1 MNPKTNIKIR
11 FFISTLV
18 VATILLSGCQNLKS
32 DTLNI
37 KEVTQTPKIF
47 PAVPYELIS
56 TDSIFKYLEG
66 LTSIQ
71 PYSGWRN
78 SASSGEVEALDY
90 VQNQL
95 DLFTNLKTEGMEM
108 ERQAFKVY
116 SGVEL
121 WTTDVFMTI
130 NGQEYEVPADG
141 LRGSRYDP
149 KIALSL
155 DSDGQP
161 NDAEHNPVTAEGS
174 ILFVNNA
181 EQLNSL
187 SSSDVN
193 DQIIFLDYA
202 LVDSVTNQDYYSNSQ
217 SLISLIDNGLS
228 GLVLIT
234 SYSNVDG
241 ESRGSFVGDGG
252 VFQWFNHT
260 ARIPILYIRLEDLKS
275 AGIENW
281 QDFSKVE
288 SARMVWDEDVS
299 MPANA
304 GNLIVRIPGSDD
316 SKAVLLSAHVD
327 SPNGPGAFD
336 DGSGSA
342 ILLEIARVLN
352 ESQVQPAVDL
362 YFVWY
367 GGHELGTYGS
377 SYFVSTHQD
386 LMDKLLA
393 MLVVDPVGMPLDGKT
408 INIST
413 SYSSYQFF
421 GDDRSLWADF
431 LSGDLTTHQVA
442 FDQEKIVGLIA
453 DNSNYDAFNVPNFNL
468 SVLDGKEWMAKGSA
482 YGHYASHWHDPYET
496 VDIAK
501 QVKDI
506 FANISKIALSAA
518 LETGREEVAL
528 KVTPKPVHHAVVL
541 SSHTENPTIGP
552 ALMQD
557 LGMALAWNGFN
568 VDLIPFGESVSENDL
583 RDTEIVILLPTLDY
597 PGPNVETWNTDEIS
611 LLTKYVDEGG
621 LLLVTNSAY
630 SLASGRRVEEANE
643 DALAT
648 NELLKPMGI
657 EFRNGNLGGESYRIT
672 TDHALTKN
680 IKQLA
685 SMFEN
690 NRVPVKLS
698 NGLELIKGVLGL
710 VDYGDQGGQIIV
722 ISDIGFLKN
731 ISENVQNLEL
741 VKNIATYA
749 AAR

>member
-1 MNPKTNIKIR
+1 MNLKNSCIKH
-11 FFISTLV
+11 FLV
-18 VATILLSGCQNLKS
+18 IIVFVSFLILSGCQNLQ
-32 DTLNI
+32 TLISNVENTI
-37 KEVTQTPKIF
+37 DQPKVF

-56 TDSIFKYLEG
+56 TDSIFTYLEA

-78 SASSGEVEALDY
+78 SASSGEAEALDY

-95 DLFTNLKTEGMEM
+95 DQFSNLKTNGMEL

-116 SGVEL
+116 AGVEL
-121 WTTDVFMTI
+121 WTTEVFLTLA
-130 NGQEYEVPADG
+130 GQEIEVPADG

-149 KIALSL
+149 KLALSL
-155 DSDGQP
+155 DSDGEA
-161 NDAEHNPVTAEGS
+161 NDTDRNPLEAAGS
-174 ILFVNNA
+174 ILIINNA
-181 EQLNSL
+181 GQLNEL
-187 SSSDVN
+187 SSSDVTN
-193 DQIIFLDYA
+193 QIMILDYA
-202 LVDSVTNQDYYSNSQ
+202 LVDSVTNPDYVMNAR
-217 SLISLIDNGLS
+217 SLMSLIDNGLN
-228 GLVLIT
+228 GLVLVT
-234 SYSNVDG
+234 KYSNVDG
-241 ESRGSFVGDGG
+241 ESRGTMIGDGG

-260 ARIPILYIRLEDLKS
+260 QRIPILYVRLEDLKN

-281 QDFSKVE
+281 QGFEKVE
-288 SARMVWDEDVS
+288 SARMVWDTDVL

-304 GNLIVRIPGSDD
+304 GNLIMHVPGVDP
-316 SKAVLLSAHVD
+316 SKAVLLSAHID

-362 YFVWY
+362 YIAWY

-393 MLVVDPVGMPLDGKT
+393 MLVIDPVGMPMDGKV

-413 SYSSYQFF
+413 SYSSYEVF

-431 LSGDLTTHQVA
+431 LSSDLTTHGVA
-442 FDQEKIVGLIA
+442 LEQEKFNGLVA
-453 DNSNYDAFNVPNFNL
+453 DNSNFDAFNVPEFNL
-468 SVLDGKEWMAKGSA
+468 SVLDNAEWMAKGSA

-496 VDIAK
+496 VEVAKIVEDVFADIT
-501 QVKDI
+501 
-506 FANISKIALSAA
+506 KIALSAA
-518 LETGREEVAL
+518 LETGREEVVL
-528 KVTPKPVHHAVVL
+528 KVTPKVEHRAVVIA
-541 SSHTENPTIGP
+541 SHTENPSLGP

-557 LGMALAWNGFN
+557 LGMALAWNGFDI
-568 VDLIPFGESVSENDL
+568 DLIPYGQSVTEEDL
-583 RDTEIVILLPTLDY
+583 KETELVVLLPTLDY
-597 PGPNVETWNTDEIS
+597 PGSNVESWTADETS

-630 SLASGRRVEEANE
+630 SLASGRRVEEVNE
-643 DALAT
+643 DATAI
-648 NELLKPMGI
+648 NNLLKPMGI
-657 EFRNGNLGGESYRIT
+657 EFRSGNLGGESYRISNE
-672 TDHALTKN
+672 HALTIN
-680 IKQLA
+680 IKHIA

-690 NRVPVKLS
+690 NRVPLKLTT
-698 NGLELIKGVLGL
+698 GVELVKGVIGL
-710 VDYGDQGGQIIV
+710 VDYGQQGGQAII

-731 ISENVQNLEL
+731 ISINVQNMEL
-741 VKNIATYA
+741 VKNIASYA